1 MKPSRR
7 RVVICSNLIL
17 DHTNPLAAPWRA
29 LEKGFVTAGSPLTN
43 VRLDELRR
51 VGDPVVDTIIGEYFA
66 RTRERVGPLIGSL
79 FAKPKLPLEHPLVAA
94 CWRAF
99 PRVPIEGA
107 ERVERGQRLFD
118 LFGPEILLTLGSCA
132 LPLAYAAGNGVQVV
146 ARARRLDDDPIRRLC
161 DTAQMVVNVMQPG
174 ELVENGI
181 GWYAARKVR
190 FIHAMIRLHVQTD
203 PSLAPWQDAWGVA
216 VNQEDLAGTLLAFS
230 VGVLAGLRR
239 MGARISDEDADAYV
253 SAWRVIGRI
262 VGVVEELLPSSE
274 AAGLALANQIGRR
287 QVRPTEEGR
296 RLSNK
301 LLEAVDSLFPFRG
314 YATSLNHF
322 FLTDSPFGKDVVR
335 ALGIPDPNWTR
346 HLVELRAMQKR
357 VVLGWLERVPGAK
370 TRRSYVARHFT
381 QRALE
386 LKRPEGGRPFAVP
399 IRLQRLWGLDA

>member
-1 MKPSRR
+1 M
-7 RVVICSNLIL
+7 V
-17 DHTNPLAAPWRA
+17 
-29 LEKGFVTAGSPLTN
+29 GSPLTDT
-43 VRLDELRR
+43 RLEELRR
-51 VGDPVVDTIIGEYFA
+51 VGDPVIDAIIADHFA
-66 RTRERVGPLIGSL
+66 RTRERVGPLIGTL
-79 FAKPKLPLEHPLVAA
+79 FAQPELPIEHPLVAA

-99 PRVPIEGA
+99 PKVPIE
-107 ERVERGQRLFD
+107 EPDRVRRGQGVFE

-146 ARARRLDDDPIRRLC
+146 ARSRRLDDDPIRRLC
-161 DTAQMVVNVMQPG
+161 DTAQMVVNVMQPD

-190 FIHAMIRLHVQTD
+190 FIHALIRLHVQTD
-203 PSLAPWQDAWGVA
+203 PTLAPWQQGWGIA
-216 VNQEDLAGTLLAFS
+216 INQEDLAGTLLAFS

-239 MGARISDEDADAYV
+239 MGARVSDDDADAYV

-262 VGVVEELLPSSE
+262 VGVTEELLPSSE
-274 AAGLALANQIGRR
+274 RVGLALANQIGRR

-301 LLEAVDSLFPFRG
+301 LLQAVDSLFPFSG

-322 FLTDSPFGKDVVR
+322 FLMDSPFGKDVVH

-346 HLVELRAMQKR
+346 HLVELRAKQKR
-357 VVLGWLERVPGAK
+357 LVLAWLERVPGAK
-370 TRRSYVARHFT
+370 TRRSYIARHFT

-386 LKRPEGGRPFAVP
+386 LKRPDGGRPFAVP
-399 IRLQRLWGLDA
+399 PRLKRLWRLDA